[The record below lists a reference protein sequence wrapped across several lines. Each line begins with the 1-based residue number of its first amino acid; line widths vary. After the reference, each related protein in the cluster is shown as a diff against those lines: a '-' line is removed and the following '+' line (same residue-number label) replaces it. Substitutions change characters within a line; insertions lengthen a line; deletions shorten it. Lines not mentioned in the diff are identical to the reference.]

1 MKICQIHNE
10 YIHKGGED
18 KVVEAERKLLK
29 KRGYIRYIRY
39 FTAITTG
46 YEDTIGKIKDTLD
59 TLLHYQ

>member
-29 KRGYIRYIRY
+29 KKRHYVFQIIR
-39 FTAITTG
+39 
-46 YEDTIGKIKDTLD
+46 KNSK
-59 TLLHYQ
+59 